1 MIELISELITVKR
14 PKPVLFLPMCWR
26 LVADKLQ
33 ADVLRRSS
41 EDRKL
46 LLLADPGREQ
56 RSGKVVLRVFLSLP
70 GRLPGVRDRDLLE
83 VGS

>member
-1 MIELISELITVKR
+1 
-14 PKPVLFLPMCWR
+14 MCWR
-26 LVADKLQ
+26 LEADKLL

-41 EDRKL
+41 EERKL
-46 LLLADPGREQ
+46 FLLADPGLEQ
-56 RSGKVVLRVFLSLP
+56 RSGKVVLRVFFSLA